1 MLEQIFFKGGGVAM
15 DHHNEGPP
23 DDQEA
28 AEVKRSDYRVE
39 DYLALVVFGALIL
52 LVFLQV
58 VSRYVFNNSFI
69 WSEELARYHF
79 ITLTFIGAI
88 MAARHGSFIR
98 IELFSS
104 FLPSKARRRLALVVN
119 VVELIFLTMATG
131 LAWQMFLFMCAKK
144 MVSVNVSMGFLYAS
158 ILIGFLGITLR
169 TIQLFVVRLRHPD
182 QCSGK

>member
-1 MLEQIFFKGGGVAM
+1 M
-15 DHHNEGPP
+15 DRHNEEPRVE
-23 DDQEA
+23 QEA
-28 AEVKRSDYRVE
+28 AEVKWSDYRVE
-39 DYLALVVFGALIL
+39 DYLALVVFGVLIS

-88 MAARHGSFIR
+88 MAARRGSFIR

-104 FLPSKARRRLALVVN
+104 FLPSKARRRLSLLLN

-131 LAWQMFLFMCAKK
+131 LAWKMFLFMCAKK
-144 MVSVNVSMGFLYAS
+144 MVSVNISMGFPYAS

-169 TIQLFVVRLRHPD
+169 TLQLLVRRLRHPD
-182 QCSGK
+182 EDFGK